1 MCFNPLK
8 GFINERG
15 EVIKVTSTKVK
26 SIRYS
31 NGKLISI
38 YNDNEI
44 QNDDIVTFID
54 IPCRHCEECYSQMR
68 LEWISRATAEM
79 QLHSKALYIT
89 LTYRDYNDGETI
101 LPPVAEMV
109 TEEGEILRHH
119 TLRYRDFQ
127 LFMKRLR
134 KKFPE
139 RKIRFMVCGE
149 YGSRTYRPH
158 YHAIIYGI
166 DVVDFSDMLPHNRN
180 KHGDIL
186 FSSVEL
192 DNIWQ
197 LGYTLTGSADNG
209 TIAYVAGYVAKKFT
223 AVRTKDWYD
232 YTNIVPP
239 FIHSSNRPGLGSEYI
254 QTKFDRFNN
263 EYDYMMLPALND
275 RSTPTKIKLWT
286 SAKNKYKNSVYNDI
300 GFDNFN
306 NRYYSM
312 IRRREKL
319 IDTRFKLLHTDMS
332 KCDYSNSQ
340 KVIFKSKI
348 KRLRGDY

>member
-15 EVIKVTSTKVK
+15 EIIKVSSNRVK
-26 SIRYS
+26 AVRYY
-31 NGKLISI
+31 NGKLLSI
-38 YNDNEI
+38 YNDNEVLK
-44 QNDDIVTFID
+44 DDIVSFID
-54 IPCRHCEECYSQMR
+54 IPCRHCEECYSQIR

-79 QLHSKALYIT
+79 QLHDKALYVT
-89 LTYRDYNDGETI
+89 LTYRDYNDGETV

-109 TEEGEILRHH
+109 TDDGEILKHH

-134 KKFPE
+134 RRFPD
-139 RKIRFMVCGE
+139 RKLRFMVCGE

-166 DVVDFSDMLPHNRN
+166 DVVDFSDILAHNRN

-186 FSSVEL
+186 YSSVEL

-197 LGYTLTGSADNG
+197 LGYTLSASADNG
-209 TIAYVAGYVAKKFT
+209 SIAYVAGYVAKKFST
-223 AVRTKDWYD
+223 LKPKEWYQ
-232 YTNIVPP
+232 YTNVVAP
-239 FIHSSNRPGLGSEYI
+239 FIKSSNRPGLGSMFVESS
-254 QTKFDRFNN
+254 FDCFQN

-275 RSTPTKIKLWT
+275 RSTPTKIKLW
-286 SAKNKYKNSVYNDI
+286 SSIKNKYKNSIYNEI
-300 GFDNFN
+300 GFDNYS
-306 NRYYSM
+306 NRYYYM
-312 IRRREKL
+312 VKRREQL
-319 IDTRFKLLHTDMS
+319 IDNRFQLLTTDMS
-332 KCDYSNSQ
+332 KADYSASQ
-340 KVIFKSKI
+340 KVIFSSKI